1 MNKTKT
7 VSKQLEYLVVISV
20 VIAVLVIGTLSVIL
34 SANTIKK
41 EFRNHAE
48 IATSHLKESL
58 ENGDKSWSYDEAT
71 DTVTCAGRTV
81 SLDLFL
87 EINKQDENV
96 YHTVFYGNKRVL
108 TNIKNSEGGWAVG
121 TTADEKIFKAVSSGE
136 TYIKNGVKIMDGSYT
151 VCYLP
156 LYNNG
161 EFFGMLFTGINQK
174 TVNQTAISFAF
185 AIIVGAVV
193 VLVGMLIVAKRV
205 LRTVSSNLEEKL
217 NASYGR
223 LNNFSD
229 RVLEVSDC
237 TSSEVTEISKAMN
250 SVADGAMSQA
260 SATQEALASMQDF
273 ANSIDSVNS
282 EINESYTFIET
293 IEKDVEASEGS
304 INSLNASID
313 ANTQLVDNISR
324 DIALGV
330 ESTQKANSIVKTI
343 NSLASQINLLA
354 LNASVEASHAG
365 AFGKGFAVVASE
377 VKSLALDSAKSA
389 DETAAIIAGIVDT
402 MNKTNESNQKL
413 VLSNQEQLKKAEIVR
428 EKMAALRENI
438 KSIDAKLNNIMEKSQ
453 ALGYIKNDLN
463 QVISKLSTQSEQNAA
478 VVEEVSASTTSVD
491 NEVEALAKSIE
502 EISAI
507 SDELN
512 AVIAYFG

>member
-7 VSKQLEYLVVISV
+7 VTKQLENLVVISV
-20 VIAVLVIGTLSVIL
+20 IIAVLVIGTLSVIL
-34 SANTIKK
+34 SASTIKR

-58 ENGDKSWSYDEAT
+58 ENGQKSWTYDEAT
-71 DTVTCAGRTV
+71 DTVTCDGRAVT
-81 SLDLFL
+81 LDLFL
-87 EINKQDENV
+87 ELNKLDENV
-96 YHTVFYGNKRVL
+96 YHTVFYGDTRVL
-108 TNIKNSEGGWAVG
+108 TNIKNDAGGWAVG
-121 TTADEKIFKAVSSGE
+121 TKADSQIYAQVSAGK
-136 TYIKNGVKIMDGSYT
+136 TYVKNGVKIMNGSYT
-151 VCYLP
+151 VCYMP

-161 EFFGMLFTGINQK
+161 EFFGMLFTGINQQ
-174 TVNQTAISFAF
+174 TVNKTATSFAL
-185 AIIVGAVV
+185 AIIGGAVV
-193 VLVGMLIVAKRV
+193 VLVVMLIVARR
-205 LRTVSSNLEEKL
+205 LLGEVSNKLETKL
-217 NASYGR
+217 NTSYDR
-223 LNNFSD
+223 LNGFSD
-229 RVLEVSDC
+229 RVIEVSDC

-273 ANSIDSVNS
+273 AASIDSVNN
-282 EINESYTFIET
+282 EINESNTFIET
-293 IEKDVEASEGS
+293 IENDVAASEAS
-304 INSLNASID
+304 INELNSSID
-313 ANTQLVDNISR
+313 DNTKLVDNISE

-330 ESTQKANSIVKTI
+330 ESTRKANSIVKTI

-402 MNKTNESNQKL
+402 MNKTNQSNEKLVESNK
-413 VLSNQEQLKKAEIVR
+413 EQLKKAEIVR
-428 EKMAALRENI
+428 EKMTALRENI
-438 KSIDAKLNNIMEKSQ
+438 KSIDAKLNNIREKSN

-463 QVISKLSTQSEQNAA
+463 QVIQKLSSQSEQNAA

-491 NEVEALAKSIE
+491 NEVEQLAKSIE
-502 EISAI
+502 EITAI
-507 SDELN
+507 SSELKDII
-512 AVIAYFG
+512 VYFG